1 MWDSEIPPRGQNSR
15 SSRRLGQALDH
26 DYWHWGGISLS
37 HVSISWMIVFVTL
50 FYITLK
56 KFWQLSNLTFKSL
69 LLVFS
74 HPISISQNILSV
86 LGFSQFEKKI
96 ITVWHMLPIHM
107 GKKWFTLLPAYIFN
121 QYKKGLA
128 RYLVRNMSQ
137 MDSKISISNNIKWA
151 VPAALVYH
159 FYYKSCY
166 SSDSFTTV
174 LRMLVR

>member
-1 MWDSEIPPRGQNSR
+1 MSHIFVHFFNNIWSFQQLPGVRNEFILKNEFWMTFSMINTNVKPSKNSAKIYRIIHGILVWDSEIPPRGQNSR
-15 SSRRLGQALDH
+15 STRRLGQVLDH

-74 HPISISQNILSV
+74 NPISISQNILSV
-86 LGFSQFEKKI
+86 LGFSRFEKKI

-107 GKKWFTLLPAYIFN
+107 GKKWFTLLPALYF
-121 QYKKGLA
+121 
-128 RYLVRNMSQ
+128 
-137 MDSKISISNNIKWA
+137 
-151 VPAALVYH
+151 
-159 FYYKSCY
+159 
-166 SSDSFTTV
+166 
-174 LRMLVR
+174 